1 MNYADRIRCNIC
13 HSRKVK
19 CSGGT
24 PCSSCNLAGRG
35 DDCKYPS
42 RDRRVKLNESYV
54 EELLKENQLLRAGRA
69 NANTEQ
75 EPHVPEVP
83 QVGVAHDAA
92 QNPLFGERPWFLPV
106 ASLDMPIH
114 IDLAADA
121 AFATRFRQTLAGES
135 AKHIPR
141 MNFVSDDVILAL
153 SETECPWPA
162 PARSRFLVKVAL
174 ATVCRSY
181 HMVRR
186 SEVLNLLEMALQ
198 NQGNSDRLSTSKL
211 FALFALGELY
221 ATKVAPLDASF
232 PGLLYFSRARKMVT
246 VPAER
251 PQSDT
256 LEITLLL
263 VCPVLL
269 IDTIY

>member
-1 MNYADRIRCNIC
+1 
-13 HSRKVK
+13 
-19 CSGGT
+19 
-24 PCSSCNLAGRG
+24 
-35 DDCKYPS
+35 
-42 RDRRVKLNESYV
+42 
-54 EELLKENQLLRAGRA
+54 
-69 NANTEQ
+69 
-75 EPHVPEVP
+75 
-83 QVGVAHDAA
+83 
-92 QNPLFGERPWFLPV
+92 
-106 ASLDMPIH
+106 MPIH

-121 AFATRFRQTLAGES
+121 AFATRFRQTLAGDS

-153 SETECPWPA
+153 SETDCPWPS

-186 SEVLNLLEMALQ
+186 SEVLSLLETTLQ
-198 NQGNSDRLSTSKL
+198 SQGNSDRLSVSKL

-221 ATKVAPLDASF
+221 ATKVAPSDASF
-232 PGLLYFSRARKMVT
+232 PGLLFFSRARKMVT

-263 VCPVLL
+263 VRLPECSR
-269 IDTIY
+269 

>member
-1 MNYADRIRCNIC
+1 
-13 HSRKVK
+13 VK
-19 CSGGT
+19 CSGGL
-24 PCSSCNLAGRG
+24 PCSNCSQAGKG
-35 DDCKYPS
+35 DGCKYPL
-42 RDRRVKLNESYV
+42 RDRRVKLNESYL
-54 EELLKENQLLRAGRA
+54 EELLKENELLRSGAA
-69 NANTEQ
+69 NPSTVHDSNAS
-75 EPHVPEVP
+75 EPV
-83 QVGVAHDAA
+83 QTGVAQDAA
-92 QNPLFGERPWFLPV
+92 QNPLFGERPWFHPV

-121 AFATRFRQTLAGES
+121 AFATRFRQTLAGDS
-135 AKHIPR
+135 IKHIPR

-153 SETECPWPA
+153 SETDCPWPS

-186 SEVLNLLEMALQ
+186 SEVLSLLETTLQ
-198 NQGNSDRLSTSKL
+198 NQGNSNRLSVSKL
-211 FALFALGELY
+211 FALFALGELH
-221 ATKVAPLDASF
+221 ATKIAPSDASF
-232 PGLLYFSRARKMVT
+232 PGLLFFSCSRKMVT

-263 VCPVLL
+263 VRFYL
-269 IDTIY
+269 